1 MNRKIHKTMKARSFK
16 FIGGF
21 IVAAAGFSAIT
32 MLLWNAL
39 LPGIFGISSINFW
52 QALGLLVLGRI
63 LFSGIGGGNFM
74 HPGGMMGR
82 DKRNFIREKWMKMTP
97 EERRGFFRNHHRYGG
112 FFDTDGFDEK
122 RREQE
127 NEQN

>member
-1 MNRKIHKTMKARSFK
+1 MRKHIFK
-16 FIGGF
+16 FLVGF
-21 IVAAAGFSAIT
+21 IVATAGFSAIT

-39 LPGIFGISSINFW
+39 LPSIFGIACINFW
-52 QALGLLVLGRI
+52 QALGLLVLARV

-74 HPGGMMGR
+74 HPGGMMHSDR
-82 DKRNFIREKWMKMTP
+82 KNFIREKWMKMSP
-97 EERRGFFRNHHRYGG
+97 EERKEFFRNHHHHRG
-112 FFDTDGFDEK
+112 FCNTEGFDEK

>member
-1 MNRKIHKTMKARSFK
+1 MRTRIFK

-21 IVAAAGFSAIT
+21 TVAAAGFSAIT

-39 LPGIFGISSINFW
+39 LPNIFDIACINFW

-74 HPGGMMGR
+74 HMRGAMMHDNR
-82 DKRNFIREKWMKMTP
+82 KNFVREKWMKMTP
-97 EERRGFFRNHHRYGG
+97 EERSEFFRNHHRGMRHFG
-112 FFDTDGFDEK
+112 MEEFGET
-122 RREQE
+122 RREQAD
-127 NEQN
+127 EQN

>member
-1 MNRKIHKTMKARSFK
+1 MKTRVFK
-16 FIGGF
+16 FIVGF
-21 IVAAAGFSAIT
+21 IVAAAGFSAVT

-39 LPGIFGISSINFW
+39 MPDIFGIASINFL

-63 LFSGIGGGNFM
+63 LFSGIGGGHFM
-74 HPGGMMGR
+74 PMHETMHHN
-82 DKRNFIREKWMKMTP
+82 KRNFIREKWMKMTP
-97 EERRGFFRNHHRYGG
+97 DERKEFFRSHHRGMKHYLSME
-112 FFDTDGFDEK
+112 DFDEK

>member
-1 MNRKIHKTMKARSFK
+1 MKTRTFK

-21 IVAAAGFSAIT
+21 TVAVAGFSAIT

-39 LPGIFGISSINFW
+39 LPNIFGIACINFW

-63 LFSGIGGGNFM
+63 LFSGIGGGSPM
-74 HPGGMMGR
+74 HMHGDR
-82 DKRNFIREKWMKMTP
+82 KNFIREKWMKMTP
-97 EERRGFFRNHHRYGG
+97 EERRKIFSHHHRHGG
-112 FFDTDGFDEK
+112 FCDMKGFDEN

>member
-1 MNRKIHKTMKARSFK
+1 MRKHIFK
-16 FIGGF
+16 FLVGF
-21 IVAAAGFSAIT
+21 IVATAGFSAIT

-39 LPGIFGISSINFW
+39 LPNIFGIACINFW

-63 LFSGIGGGNFM
+63 LFSGVGGGHFM
-74 HPGGMMGR
+74 PMHDRMHKN
-82 DKRNFIREKWMKMTP
+82 KRNFIREKWMKMTP
-97 EERRGFFRNHHRYGG
+97 EERKEFFRSHHHGMKHYLGMEE
-112 FFDTDGFDEK
+112 FDEK

>member
-1 MNRKIHKTMKARSFK
+1 MKTRTFK

-21 IVAAAGFSAIT
+21 TVAVAGFSAIT

-39 LPGIFGISSINFW
+39 LPNIFGIACINFW

-63 LFSGIGGGNFM
+63 LFSGIGGGSPM
-74 HPGGMMGR
+74 HMHGDR
-82 DKRNFIREKWMKMTP
+82 KNFIREKWMKMTP
-97 EERRGFFRNHHRYGG
+97 EERREFFRNHHRGMKQFG
-112 FFDTDGFDEK
+112 MEEFDEK
-122 RREQE
+122 RREQG